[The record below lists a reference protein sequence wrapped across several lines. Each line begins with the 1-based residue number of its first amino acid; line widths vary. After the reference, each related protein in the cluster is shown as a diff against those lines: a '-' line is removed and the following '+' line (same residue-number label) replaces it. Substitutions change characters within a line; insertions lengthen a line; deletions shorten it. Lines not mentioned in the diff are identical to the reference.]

1 MNVFTSFH
9 KLTNECPN
17 IFVQTNFIRTN
28 VQINLYIKIDTNV
41 CPNKYLLPI
50 YLNIQIFEYIRHTLF
65 PTLNPV
71 ELNPVEF
78 ASFQVDQNPNWP
90 DLVSDLSSQFEP
102 VSFEICSLPQNP
114 ACSWTIFL
122 KS

>member
-1 MNVFTSFH
+1 MSEYICIKNLTQMNARINISIENCMNVFTSFH

-65 PTLNPV
+65 
-71 ELNPVEF
+71 
-78 ASFQVDQNPNWP
+78 QCQ
-90 DLVSDLSSQFEP
+90 
-102 VSFEICSLPQNP
+102 
-114 ACSWTIFL
+114 
-122 KS
+122 K